1 MNHVFGKIDLFNT
14 PKAVH
19 LLFVHDPCIHV
30 LDWKH
35 GVEVC
40 HTSTKEMFLC
50 SINMALEE
58 RYDVIVL
65 VHLHG
70 AYELSK
76 SEVCEVV
83 PIPKDKHVTFLEAVP
98 CGVRN
103 ITNTAWYDY
112 TRGLLN
118 SFIGIFGPTKELA
131 VQSQKVLRDI
141 KHHELENEKSGM
153 NTLLKEMT
161 HDGLAEKASVFK
173 EIPGWEIRSL
183 HEYYANR
190 EYEPDPTWPMHMIV
204 VYTEYASLPLN
215 TNLSSVVQKPFSRKT
230 LLDYL
235 YEQGAIHPLIIDN
248 SCGDV
253 YANSPTGERYAVRE
267 SKKAE
272 KGGTRRK
279 KSKRKSMKRPKV

>member
-1 MNHVFGKIDLFNT
+1 MSL
-14 PKAVH
+14 
-19 LLFVHDPCIHV
+19 
-30 LDWKH
+30 
-35 GVEVC
+35 
-40 HTSTKEMFLC
+40 
-50 SINMALEE
+50 E

-70 AYELSK
+70 AYDLSK

-83 PIPKDKHVTFLEAVP
+83 PIPKDKCVTFLEAVP

-141 KHHELENEKSGM
+141 KRHELENKQSGM
-153 NTLLKEMT
+153 NTLLEEMLQ
-161 HDGLAEKASVFK
+161 DDREEKALAFK
-173 EIPGWEIRSL
+173 RIPGWEIRTL
-183 HEYYANR
+183 HEDYANR

-204 VYTEYASLPLN
+204 VYTEHETLPLN
-215 TNLSSVVQKPFSRKT
+215 TNLSSVVQKPFSRKS

-235 YEQGAIHPLIIDN
+235 YEQGAQHPFIIDN

-253 YANSPTGERYAVRE
+253 YANSQTGQRYAVRE
-267 SKKAE
+267 TKKIE
-272 KGGTRRK
+272 KGGKRK
-279 KSKRKSMKRPKV
+279 RKSKRKNFTKKIVFI

>member
-1 MNHVFGKIDLFNT
+1 
-14 PKAVH
+14 
-19 LLFVHDPCIHV
+19 
-30 LDWKH
+30 
-35 GVEVC
+35 
-40 HTSTKEMFLC
+40 MFLC
-50 SINMALEE
+50 SIIMALET
-58 RYDVIVL
+58 YDVIVL

-70 AYELSK
+70 SYDS
-76 SEVCEVV
+76 SEVCELV

-131 VQSQKVLRDI
+131 VQSQKVFRDI
-141 KHHELENEKSGM
+141 KQHELENEQSGM
-153 NTLLKEMT
+153 NTLLKEMSQ
-161 HDGLAEKASVFK
+161 DDRAEKALAFK
-173 EIPGWEIRSL
+173 RIPGWEIRTL
-183 HEYYANR
+183 HEDYANR

-204 VYTEYASLPLN
+204 VYTEHEMLPLN

-230 LLDYL
+230 LLEYL
-235 YEQGAIHPLIIDN
+235 YEQGATHPLIIDN

-279 KSKRKSMKRPKV
+279 LKRKSMKRPKIQKLIYFT